1 MTQPNKRNHQRH
13 AERNLESNYVKF
25 KNLRQ
30 MRKSALGALSS
41 LLRTNQG
48 DDSAQLGTLGKL
60 LLLGLLIDILACRD
74 VVGDG
79 QHAVLQ
85 REQLGQRVVEEGRA
99 EGDVRGRLAV
109 VGEAHLEFPRGL
121 ALDGLLLGLGLRRC
135 PRGPRQFCGR
145 DLQVGDVRRT

>member
-99 EGDVRGRLAV
+99 EGDV
-109 VGEAHLEFPRGL
+109 VGEEMLFWPRRISSLRGGFFAL
-121 ALDGLLLGLGLRRC
+121 GAGEAGCWEDLDGVL
-135 PRGPRQFCGR
+135 
-145 DLQVGDVRRT
+145 V